1 MLFKEIV
8 DFNFSKYKDV
18 HFILGENPSKGARSP
33 KLWNFAFNK
42 FKINSIFIPLD
53 IKKNE
58 ISKFVKVFKQE
69 TKFKSF
75 LITNPYKEKIVK
87 YADYL
92 DKRVSLCNAAN
103 FILKKK
109 KILKAYNTDCLGF
122 YYSLNKLMKK
132 KTFFVYGYG
141 GVGKAIVAELVSR
154 KKSIYLFNRSR
165 LKIKKQKNILLINKE
180 NFKNFLMKTDI
191 FINAS
196 SLGNLKLRQKS
207 PLKNI
212 EISWLINKYIFDVN
226 FKPKITKLNRIAST
240 FKIKNQN
247 GKAMNLFQA
256 CEAFKKAYPKY
267 QLSKI
272 KNIMM
277 KVK

>member
-1 MLFKEIV
+1 
-8 DFNFSKYKDV
+8 
-18 HFILGENPSKGARSP
+18 
-33 KLWNFAFNK
+33 
-42 FKINSIFIPLD
+42 
-53 IKKNE
+53 
-58 ISKFVKVFKQE
+58 
-69 TKFKSF
+69 
-75 LITNPYKEKIVK
+75 
-87 YADYL
+87 
-92 DKRVSLCNAAN
+92 
-103 FILKKK
+103 
-109 KILKAYNTDCLGF
+109 
-122 YYSLNKLMKK
+122 
-132 KTFFVYGYG
+132 
-141 GVGKAIVAELVSR
+141 
-154 KKSIYLFNRSR
+154 
-165 LKIKKQKNILLINKE
+165 
-180 NFKNFLMKTDI
+180 MKTDI